1 MTSFDYGVLAI
12 VGLSII
18 VSVWRGAV
26 REVLALTAWVIAFL
40 AAQAYAPYVSQQLPF
55 AVDNQG
61 LRMLSGFLV
70 VFVVVFVLATIA
82 AMLLSKLVR
91 AAGLGPVDRA
101 LGAIFGLLRGMLVVV
116 TLVLVGGLT
125 AAPRH
130 PEWRDAMLSPPL
142 EAAAAVVKT
151 VLPAELSRRISYE

>member
-1 MTSFDYGVLAI
+1 MTTFDYVVLAI

-26 REVLALTAWVIAFL
+26 REILALASWVIAFV
-40 AAQAYAPYVSQQLPF
+40 AAQAYAAALAGALP
-55 AVDNQG
+55 AALENQE
-61 LRMLSGFLV
+61 LRMLAGFV
-70 VFVVVFVLATIA
+70 GVFVLVFVLATFA
-82 AMLLSKLVR
+82 SYLVAKLVR
-91 AAGLGPVDRA
+91 AAGLGPVDRS

-125 AAPRH
+125 SAPRD
-130 PEWRDAMLSPPL
+130 PAWRDAMLSPPL

-151 VLPAELSRRISYE
+151 FLPAELARRISYE